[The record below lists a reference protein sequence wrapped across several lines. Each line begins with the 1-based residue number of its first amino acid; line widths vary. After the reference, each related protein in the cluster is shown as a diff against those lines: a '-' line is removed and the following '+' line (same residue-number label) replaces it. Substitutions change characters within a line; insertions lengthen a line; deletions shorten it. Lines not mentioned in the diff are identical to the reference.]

1 MVRLTTRGERSDQL
15 DSLRF
20 IAILFVLFDHFTAP
34 TFFSAGT
41 ISVRFFL
48 MLSGFLITQTLCRYL
63 SLGTHNRGRVLAS
76 FYGRRALRIWPLHY
90 AILAALLVGGALS
103 LKQFAIHGAFVTNI
117 AQAWKNTWDIPWFS
131 AHLWT
136 ISVQEQFYLVWPLLF
151 CALQRRSRQVLLT
164 ILIAAA
170 MAFRASVEVAGFGDA
185 VGYYTLPLASF
196 DALAAG
202 CLLALFQDRLPRP
215 LPHAGLTS
223 FALIAACF
231 GLRWFNHS
239 LAVNAVLPTLWLV
252 PLGILTISAYQGRL
266 GSLGAI
272 LEHPILVFLGRIS
285 LGIYLLHLPVWH
297 ALITFSPEPLSLIF
311 SSTSWTTFF
320 VMTAATLACA
330 VLSWLLLEKPLQQ
343 FRKYMPY
350 VAEPRPTGEGLGR
363 AGPASGLS

>member
-1 MVRLTTRGERSDQL
+1 MARLTTRVERSDQL

-20 IAILFVLFDHFTAP
+20 IAILFVLFDHFAAP
-34 TFFSAGT
+34 SLFSPGT

-48 MLSGFLITQTLCRYL
+48 MLSGFLITQTLHRYL
-63 SLGTHNRGRVLAS
+63 SFGAHHRRRVLAS

-103 LKQFAIHGAFVTNI
+103 IKQFAFHGTFITNI
-117 AQAWKNTWDIPWFS
+117 VQAWKDTWHVPWFS

-170 MAFRASVEVAGFGDA
+170 MAFRAGMEVAGFGDA
-185 VGYYTLPLASF
+185 VGFYTLPFASF
-196 DALAAG
+196 DALAG
-202 CLLALFQDRLPRP
+202 GSLLALFQHRLSTP
-215 LPHAGLTS
+215 LPYARPIT
-223 FALIAACF
+223 FALIAACLGM
-231 GLRWFNHS
+231 GLLDHS
-239 LAVNAVLPTLWLV
+239 LFSVILPTLWLV
-252 PLGILTISAYQGRL
+252 PLGVLTICAYQRRL

-272 LEHPILVFLGRIS
+272 LEHPALVFLGRIS
-285 LGIYLLHLPVWH
+285 LGIYLLHLPVWY
-297 ALITFSPEPLSLIF
+297 AFMTFSPKPLSLVVG
-311 SSTSWTTFF
+311 STSWTTFF
-320 VMTAATLACA
+320 LMTTATLACA
-330 VLSWLLLEKPLQQ
+330 ALSWLLFEKPLQQ

-363 AGPASGLS
+363 PRPVGGLS